1 MANIT
6 ITNYTIDDGIRPD
19 KTEQHV
25 IAGAATDTFIRGTLM
40 GRITAS
46 AKWQVYDS
54 GAGDG
59 TEVVKGILLNEV
71 DTTNGVDSPC
81 GIMLTGEI
89 DEHICMIDGGTQGEN
104 ITKALKDAMRDY
116 GINVMSKTEC
126 GVIDNPQS

>member
-6 ITNYTIDDGIRPD
+6 ITNYDTSLGIRPKD
-19 KTEQHV
+19 TEEHV
-25 IAGAATDTFIRGTLM
+25 IAGAATDTFIAGTLM

-59 TEVVKGILLNEV
+59 TETVKGILINEV

-81 GIMLTGEI
+81 AIMLTGEI
-89 DEHICMIDGGTQGEN
+89 DEDKCMIDGGTIGEN
-104 ITKALKDAMRDY
+104 ITAALKDTLRSY
-116 GINVMSKTEC
+116 GIIVKSPTEI